1 MRSTKKGICCKHADL
16 WPSLSRSLLRTANN
30 PHPMFF
36 FVPCRCPRYVAMI
49 RDELSLATDHLEEV
63 EIGMSGWLSKW
74 RDRDVYLWGSVK

>member
-1 MRSTKKGICCKHADL
+1 
-16 WPSLSRSLLRTANN
+16 
-30 PHPMFF
+30 
-36 FVPCRCPRYVAMI
+36 MI